1 MDELRLAL
9 GTRQRPWAHYGF
21 SLVPAFVA
29 VVLWLFRLHFMGEP
43 PVTPMAVAIAGYA
56 IAILLFGLL
65 IIHLTRGVVGLAIGT
80 LISWLAIVFVL
91 GPALIL
97 IGMNI
102 LR

>member
-1 MDELRLAL
+1 VDELRLAL

-29 VVLWLFRLHFMGEP
+29 VVLWLFRLHFIGEP

-56 IAILLFGLL
+56 IALVLLGALV
-65 IIHLTRGVVGLAIGT
+65 IHLTRGIVGLAIGT
-80 LISWLAIVFVL
+80 LVSWLGAVFVL

-97 IGMNI
+97 IALNI
-102 LR
+102 LH